1 MVHFGSIFYLIGWLI
16 LILSG
21 FSLLPASVDFFRG
34 HPDYKIYLFSG
45 IFMVFW
51 GALFIFSTR
60 STQDLEFDK
69 RDSFIL
75 TALAWVLVTLFS
87 AIPFLLSSLNFSCT
101 DSFFETVSGLTTT
114 GATVFTKLDTMPWGI
129 LLWRSILQWLGGI
142 GIVVMALTVLTEMRI
157 GGMELFQTESSEKS
171 EKFLPRVAQMAK
183 IIFWV
188 YLILT
193 AICFG
198 TLRVCGMTWF
208 DALCHS
214 FTTVSTGGFSTHD
227 TSIAFFNNFKIEVS
241 ITLFMF
247 LGGIAQL
254 SFIHI
259 WQGKFGKFFEDHQ
272 LQAYVK
278 ILSASILSMVGWK
291 LIYQSEEDPLTV
303 IVKTLFNITSV
314 LTTTGF
320 ESADYTAWGGFAII
334 LVLFLPF
341 IGGCTG
347 STSGGIKVFRCQ
359 VLWEVALTQLR
370 KIRHPHGIFLP
381 KYNGRKISEEVFN
394 SVSAFFIFFI
404 VSFVIF
410 TLVLS
415 FLGLDS
421 MTAIS
426 AAASM
431 LTNLGPGIGEIIGPT
446 KTYMPLDS
454 TIKWVLMIGM
464 LLGRLE
470 LLTLYVLFLKS
481 FWKD

>member
-21 FSLLPASVDFFRG
+21 FSILPATIDFIRG
-34 HPDYKIYLFSG
+34 EPDFKIYLFSG
-45 IFMVFW
+45 ALMVFW
-51 GALFIFSTR
+51 GALFILSTR
-60 STQDLEFDK
+60 SKEDLEFDK

-75 TALAWVLVTLFS
+75 TALSWTLVILFS
-87 AIPFLLSSLNFSCT
+87 AIPFLLSSLNFSWT

-114 GATVFTKLDTMPWGI
+114 GATTLVKLDTMPWGI

-171 EKFLPRVAQMAK
+171 EKFLPRVAQIAK

-188 YLILT
+188 YLLLT
-193 AICFG
+193 VLCFSA
-198 TLRVCGMTWF
+198 LWACGMTWF

-227 TSIAFFNNFKIEVS
+227 NSIAFFNSFLIES
-241 ITLFMF
+241 ILTLFMF
-247 LGGIAQL
+247 LGGVAQL
-254 SFIHI
+254 SFIHL
-259 WQGKFGKFFEDHQ
+259 WQGKWQRFFEDSQ
-272 LQAYVK
+272 LQAYTK
-278 ILSASILSMVGWK
+278 ILCAAILALVAWK
-291 LIYQSEEDPLTV
+291 LIYRAEEDPLTV
-303 IVKTLFNITSV
+303 IIKTLFNITSV

-320 ESADYTAWGGFAII
+320 QSEDYTTWGGFAIV
-334 LVLFLPF
+334 LVFFLPF
-341 IGGCTG
+341 IGGATG

-370 KIRHPHGIFLP
+370 KIRRPHGIYLP

-394 SVSAFFIFFI
+394 SVGAFFIFFI
-404 VSFVIF
+404 ISFVM
-410 TLVLS
+410 LS
-415 FLGLDS
+415 LILAFLGLDT
-421 MTAIS
+421 MTSLS

-431 LTNLGPGIGEIIGPT
+431 LTNLGPGIGNIIGPT
-446 KTYMPLDS
+446 QTYMPLTND
-454 TIKWVLMIGM
+454 IKWVLMGGM